1 MLLDMVSEPN
11 EKEWTMLVVVILDL
25 FPCVVL
31 DELLK
36 MLMIIVVLD
45 DVFADNSQKKMVF
58 VAFFPKTSSFFGS
71 PSTKKPVS
79 MQTRAPCGIEKYHRM
94 GVTQHSK
101 QRNIIWI

>member
-11 EKEWTMLVVVILDL
+11 ENEWMMLVVVILDL

-45 DVFADNSQKKMVF
+45 DAFADKSHRKMVF
-58 VAFFPKTSSFFGS
+58 VAFFPKTSNFFGS
-71 PSTKKPVS
+71 PTTKKPVS
-79 MQTRAPCGIEKYHRM
+79 MQTRAPCGVEKYHRM

-101 QRNIIWI
+101 QRNMIWI